1 MMPFSRRTA
10 EVVMKKYF
18 MKHRFL
24 LIFVLLSLL
33 LVSVFFV
40 SYSLFVGWVTASLI
54 GDEMGFRLAITM
66 IVGFLV
72 SSVLILVFQLTLINK
87 LVARIRLDLQR
98 DVAIKLMRSR
108 ENVSDVLNI
117 YNQEIDMVLNGYIR
131 NIPFVINLVLSFIV
145 ATTYAAVLSWQITII
160 FVGISII
167 AVIFNQLYKG
177 KLSSALEEYR
187 EKNTRMNAALKGF
200 FSNTKMLNIFQ
211 ANSFA
216 YSKID
221 ETFVASDKAFVRNQ
235 AVNRLTGIVNQSIS
249 NLMSLS
255 LIVIGFWF
263 VSVGTLTVGAV
274 MALLFLMPHIA
285 SPFYQIMGLKNQMDA
300 TKEVRARLNS
310 FVGEQDGEA
319 ILELGEGEIKFVNVD
334 FSYTSNDFIK
344 NLTFTF
350 QDKKKYLIIGESG
363 SGKSTLLNLMLKDIC
378 PVKGQIEYCGL
389 NLKDI
394 PKSSWHKIISYVSQ
408 NIEIVPGTLI
418 DNIVLSDN
426 YDEKSL
432 SRIISTLN
440 LGYLSSSLGDE
451 LEEDLSNFSGGE
463 LQRIAI
469 ARMLYK
475 DSYIMIFDELSSAL
489 DPKNAFEIEDYLT
502 QIEDKLLI
510 SVSHRINKSLLNRY
524 DKIMLIKN
532 GEIAYFGSYEDDS
545 SRILE
550 KYINSNV

>member
-1 MMPFSRRTA
+1 
-10 EVVMKKYF
+10 MKKYF